1 MNEIS
6 KKYAGY
12 IVNNH
17 LFEIIHQIL
26 IIENLSI
33 SFSRKPSM
41 GINPHRRFTAEGDLN
56 KLMDYS
62 ISTLEIFLFS
72 SVCLLLSQY
81 LQSSSKNVEV

>member
-33 SFSRKPSM
+33 SFSRNQVR
-41 GINPHRRFTAEGDLN
+41 INPHRRFTAEGDLN

-62 ISTLEIFLFS
+62 ISALEIFLFS